1 MDKKQLI
8 DIRSTYCELIRRELL
23 GPGSEVS
30 IPDAEHELITSLP
43 YQRYSV
49 GVLYPQ
55 DAFPSEDDGKEDDVA
70 TEENDTEAVCEAEK
84 RNGQA
89 ARPGSHAAHRCHCS
103 GQHQPGQRFHPGL

>member
-1 MDKKQLI
+1 MDKNQLI

-70 TEENDTEAVCEAEK
+70 TEENDTEAICEAVAIQMTFRRPRNSPK
-84 RNGQA
+84 RTSP
-89 ARPGSHAAHRCHCS
+89 RILVI
-103 GQHQPGQRFHPGL
+103 QRGMTTIH

>member
-1 MDKKQLI
+1 MDKNQLI

-30 IPDAEHELITSLP
+30 IPDADHELITSLP

-55 DAFPSEDDGKEDDVA
+55 EASLSEDDGREDGA
-70 TEENDTEAVCEAEK
+70 TTEENDKDAIHEAVVSLWIPI
-84 RNGQA
+84 Q
-89 ARPGSHAAHRCHCS
+89 
-103 GQHQPGQRFHPGL
+103 